1 MATQTISMEI
11 RRVWVKLENT
21 EHGVLLQREQGDAVF
36 YAYGEYA
43 PHPNVEGMAE
53 DAPTGPT
60 RLTGG
65 DIWIRSRNWSRV
77 SVTPHDVNSELPD
90 TLIGYLPDLTTD
102 DKDDIVT
109 ALNWVNAQ
117 KATKAEVGDIAT
129 LTTSVKSSIVEAIN
143 DIEERLD
150 TANGERRYVADI
162 VITSVII
169 ADRGLTLPYTP
180 NGVVQLLPYGGIPQQ
195 HDIDFITIGNVISWS
210 SLSLELFLEV
220 GDIIN
225 VQFTRG

>member
-1 MATQTISMEI
+1 M
-11 RRVWVKLENT
+11 
-21 EHGVLLQREQGDAVF
+21 
-36 YAYGEYA
+36 
-43 PHPNVEGMAE
+43 
-53 DAPTGPT
+53 
-60 RLTGG
+60 
-65 DIWIRSRNWSRV
+65 
-77 SVTPHDVNSELPD
+77 
-90 TLIGYLPDLTTD
+90 
-102 DKDDIVT
+102 
-109 ALNWVNAQ
+109 NWVNAQ

>member
-65 DIWIRSRNWSRV
+65 HIWIRSRNWSRV
-77 SVTPHDVNSELPD
+77 SITPHDVDSEQTDTQIGALPA
-90 TLIGYLPDLTTD
+90 LTTD
-102 DKDDIVT
+102 AKDNLVEAI
-109 ALNWVNAQ
+109 NWVNAA
-117 KATKAEVGDIAT
+117 KADRSEMGELSNLMTPVT
-129 LTTSVKSSIVEAIN
+129 SSIVGALNNLEGRLSTLAS
-143 DIEERLD
+143 ERQY
-150 TANGERRYVADI
+150 NADI
-162 VITSVII
+162 VITPMMITN
-169 ADRGLTLPYTP
+169 RGLTLPYIP
-180 NGVVQLLPYGGIPQQ
+180 IGIVQLLPYGGIPQQ
-195 HDIDFITIGNVISWS
+195 HDIDFITVGNVISWS

-225 VQFTRG
+225 IQFTRG